1 MSNVTRAQQLLKRTR
16 KKYGVTQEKLSQES
30 YQSRESI
37 SMQENGSRK
46 INQATAK
53 AITEKYNDPFVA
65 MAAAQEY
72 VGWGISILDGKA
84 VDLHRASM
92 LMATKREVKEAL
104 EKLKELPVAE
114 NPSAVKEFEKQN
126 IKEALIEQAEA
137 STFIENNIAVLCK
150 EYGFSWTE
158 VWDSAKKR
166 LKSRGYL

>member
-1 MSNVTRAQQLLKRTR
+1 MSNSTKAENLLKRTR
-16 KKYGVTQEKLSQES
+16 KKYGITQEKLSQES
-30 YQSRESI
+30 YQSRQSI
-37 SMQENGSRK
+37 SMQECGERP
-46 INQATAK
+46 INPSTATT
-53 AITEKYNDPFVA
+53 ITEKYNDPFVA
-65 MAAAQEY
+65 MEAAAEY
-72 VGWGISILDGKA
+72 IGWGISVFDGKA

-150 EYGFSWTE
+150 EYGFNWTE

-166 LKSRGYL
+166 LKARGYL